1 MNSRPARDTEE
12 GMIFTRIY
20 SAFCRLYRCRKRKIS
35 SEIIVPHVNPK
46 RGSSSQALPAYTS
59 RSFDTTTGP
68 GRSVSLDYQRSSCGN
83 YELHCGKV
91 VDIVLPYQRFA
102 LAKTAP
108 PSSCAVASDID
119 ASAKTAPPSSCAV
132 ASDIDAS
139 ESGPMLTKW
148 HGPFD
153 YT

>member
-1 MNSRPARDTEE
+1 
-12 GMIFTRIY
+12 MIFTRIY

-59 RSFDTTTGP
+59 RSFNTTTGP
-68 GRSVSLDYQRSSCGN
+68 GRSVSLDYKRSSCGN

-91 VDIVLPYQRFA
+91 VDIVLPYQRF
-102 LAKTAP
+102 
-108 PSSCAVASDID
+108 

-148 HGPFD
+148 HGPFE
-153 YT
+153 YTQYEPLRARPHPPLTYR